1 MDPCSLSP
9 NIPNYVQMYVFLHC
23 HYVYHLPVPKEFSL
37 LLSWNNNAL
46 KWERQKFFFPFL
58 LLRDSK
64 SATHDEKWSSSAA
77 PKDRNWGGREAQI
90 IWFQSAF
97 LTNTT
102 GHDLITLAK
111 GENLSFG
118 KTWRKISLSLAL
130 QNRCCC
136 KQDEEG
142 PFSPV
147 HCSVGIPHVPLLSS
161 QLGTRGNW
169 KIRDKNPFQARQ
181 RTHNS

>member
-1 MDPCSLSP
+1 MLSLSP

-46 KWERQKFFFPFL
+46 KWERQKFFSL
-58 LLRDSK
+58 
-64 SATHDEKWSSSAA
+64 SSSYEILN
-77 PKDRNWGGREAQI
+77 PPPMTRNGPPQQLLKIEIGEAQI
-90 IWFQSAF
+90 IWFQSGF

-118 KTWRKISLSLAL
+118 KIWRKISLSLAL